1 MATAVRAWPGH
12 AWPGHAW
19 PVHAWPGPLPRW
31 CDEVLVISVA
41 GNGNGEGEHED
52 KGAARRRARARVR
65 IAVREALSL
74 SLAIDI
80 ERITLHSTPGSAP
93 WLEIAG
99 WPLAPG
105 VSISHAGAISMA
117 AINPNGAVGI
127 DLVPVL
133 ATSDWARVAHDYL
146 GMACAI
152 RLAAHSELDRPR
164 AFAQAWAEREA
175 CLKLRGA
182 PLAEWTPLPG
192 CRLVALA
199 VPAGLAGA
207 LAL

>member
-1 MATAVRAWPGH
+1 MATA
-12 AWPGHAW
+12 
-19 PVHAWPGPLPRW
+19 VHAWPGPLPRW

-41 GNGNGEGEHED
+41 GDGDGDGEGED
-52 KGAARRRARARVR
+52 KGAARLRARARIR

-80 ERITLHSTPGSAP
+80 ERITLHSSPGSAP
-93 WLEIAG
+93 RLAIAG

-105 VSISHAGAISMA
+105 MSISHAGAISMA
-117 AINPNGAVGI
+117 AINPNGAVGL
-127 DLVPVL
+127 DLAPVQ

-152 RLAAHSELDRPR
+152 RLAASLDADRPQ
-164 AFAQAWAEREA
+164 AYAQAWAEREA
-175 CLKLRGA
+175 CLKLHGT
-182 PLAEWTPLPG
+182 PLAEWTPLPD
-192 CRLVALA
+192 CRVVALA